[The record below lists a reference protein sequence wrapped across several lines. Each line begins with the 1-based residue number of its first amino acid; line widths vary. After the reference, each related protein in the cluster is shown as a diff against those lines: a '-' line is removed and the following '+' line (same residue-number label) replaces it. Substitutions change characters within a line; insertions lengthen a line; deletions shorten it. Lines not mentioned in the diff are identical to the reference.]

1 MAEMEGKENI
11 REDIGITIPLD
22 GRLDSRRNVKKEPR
36 PFSELPPEVQRL
48 LLNKRPESSAETVL
62 EKLSSKHMLT
72 TLLYVAKMSPV
83 MKSDIYND
91 VSRCSN
97 MAQKIDTLYSMG
109 LINIYQAVR
118 TKSNIVVIT
127 ERGRRVAESIE
138 EMIDVIEGH

>member
-1 MAEMEGKENI
+1 MAEMKGEEKTCE
-11 REDIGITIPLD
+11 EVGISIPLN
-22 GRLDSRRNVKKEPR
+22 GRLDSRKNVKKEPR
-36 PFSELPPEVQRL
+36 PFSELPPDVQRL
-48 LLNKRPESSAETVL
+48 LLNKRPEVDAETVL
-62 EKLSSKHMLT
+62 DKLSSKHMLT

-97 MAQKIDTLYSMG
+97 MAEKIDTLYSMG

-127 ERGRRVAESIE
+127 ERGRRVAETLE

>member
-1 MAEMEGKENI
+1 MEGKENI